1 MKTMNVLDASWLFVE
16 SPEAPMQ
23 VAQLMI
29 LSLPEN
35 AEENFLSNMVQQ
47 FRKSREYYAPWNLK
61 LRNPKL
67 GAMVPVWV
75 EDNDIDLDYHFRHS
89 ALPKPG
95 GERELGI
102 LVSRL
107 HSHPLDFNRPL
118 WEMHVIEGLENNR
131 FALYTKFH
139 HSLIDGVSG
148 VRMIERLMSTGP
160 TDRSRP
166 PAWSMKP
173 EKKTKKV
180 KAQEAANREA
190 PTAENALKDILGDV
204 SGNVKGSIG
213 TLRELRRAFQRLLGA
228 RASGVSALKGPFDCP
243 KTILNGRIGQARRFA
258 TQQYDLNQMKAIAKA
273 ADCSLND
280 VVLAISA
287 TALRRFLID
296 VNGLPSKPLTAG
308 LPVNIRTKD
317 DQGTGNAIS
326 FIMASLATDIADP
339 KMRLEAIKNSTH
351 SAKEHLQELPK
362 EALMQY
368 TAMIMAP
375 FMMQLV
381 YGMGGRM
388 KSVFNLTISNIPG
401 PKETLYYHGA
411 KLEASFPISL
421 IPHGQALN
429 ITCLSYADTLNF
441 GFTGDR
447 DSLPSMQN
455 IAVYTGEALTELAEI
470 YL

>member
-16 SPEAPMQ
+16 STEAPMQ

-29 LSLPEN
+29 FSLPED
-35 AEENFLSNMVQQ
+35 APENFLSDMVQQ

-67 GAMVPVWV
+67 GAMMPVWV

-107 HSHPLDFNRPL
+107 HSHPLDFKRPL

-131 FALYTKFH
+131 FAIYTKFH

-148 VRMIERLMSTGP
+148 VRMLQRLMSTDP
-160 TDRSRP
+160 HDKTRP

-173 EKKTKKV
+173 EKRSKKTI
-180 KAQEAANREA
+180 AEDAADRSA
-190 PTAENALKDILGDV
+190 PTPENALQGIVDSVQGGV
-204 SGNVKGSIG
+204 S
-213 TLRELRRAFQRLLGA
+213 TMRELRRAFQRLISA
-228 RASGVSALKGPFDCP
+228 RASGTSALKGPFDCP

-258 TQQYDLNQMKAIAKA
+258 TQQYDLTQMKAIAKA

-280 VVLAISA
+280 IVLAISA

-308 LPVNIRTKD
+308 LPVNIRPAD

-339 KMRLEAIKNSTH
+339 KMRLEAIKNSTS
-351 SAKEHLQELPK
+351 SAKEHLQKLPK

-381 YGMGGRM
+381 SGMGGRM
-388 KSVFNLTISNIPG
+388 KSVFNLTISNVPG

-411 KLEASFPISL
+411 KLEASYPISL

-441 GFTGDR
+441 GFTGCR

-455 IAVYTGEALTELAEI
+455 IAVYTGEALQELAEI

>member
-1 MKTMNVLDASWLFVE
+1 MKSMNVLDASWLFVE
-16 SPEAPMQ
+16 TPEAPMQ

-29 LSLPEN
+29 FSLPED
-35 AEENFLSNMVQQ
+35 ADENFLGDMVRK

-61 LRNPKL
+61 LKNPKL
-67 GAMVPVWV
+67 GALSPVWV

-107 HSHPLDFNRPL
+107 HSHPLDFKRPL
-118 WEMHVIEGLENNR
+118 WEMHIIEGLENNR
-131 FALYTKFH
+131 FAIYTKFH

-148 VRMIERLMSTGP
+148 VRMLQRLMT
-160 TDRSRP
+160 TDPNNRTQP
-166 PAWSMKP
+166 PAWSIKP
-173 EKKTKKV
+173 PKPSKKV
-180 KAQEAANREA
+180 Q
-190 PTAENALKDILGDV
+190 AENAADRAVPTPENALHGIAE
-204 SGNVKGSIG
+204 SAKGGVNTI
-213 TLRELRRAFQRLLGA
+213 RELRRAFQRLIGA
-228 RASGVSALKGPFDCP
+228 RAGRNRDLKGPFDCP

-258 TQQYDLNQMKAIAKA
+258 TQQYDLTQMKAIAKA

-280 VVLAISA
+280 IVLAICA

-296 VNGLPSKPLTAG
+296 VNGLPSKSLTAG
-308 LPVNIRTKD
+308 LPVNIRPAD
-317 DQGTGNAIS
+317 DEGTGNAIS

-339 KMRLEAIKNSTH
+339 KLRLEAIKASTH
-351 SAKEHLQELPK
+351 SAKEHLQKLPK
-362 EALMQY
+362 DALMQY
-368 TAMIMAP
+368 TALIMAP
-375 FMMQLV
+375 FMMQLFT
-381 YGMGGRM
+381 GMGGRM
-388 KSVFNLTISNIPG
+388 KSVFNLTISNVPG
-401 PKETLYYHGA
+401 PKETLYYNGA
-411 KLEASFPISL
+411 KLEASYPVSL

-441 GFTGDR
+441 GFTGCR

-455 IAVYTGEALTELAEI
+455 IAVYTGEALQELADI

>member
-1 MKTMNVLDASWLFVE
+1 MQTMNVLDASWLFVE

-29 LSLPEN
+29 FSLPED
-35 AEENFLSNMVQQ
+35 APDDYLSDMVKQ

-67 GAMVPVWV
+67 GALLPVLI
-75 EDNDIDLDYHFRHS
+75 EDNDIDLDYHLRHS

-95 GERELGI
+95 GERELGM

-107 HSHPLDFNRPL
+107 HSHPLDFKRPL
-118 WEMHVIEGLENNR
+118 WEMHIIEGLANNR
-131 FALYTKFH
+131 FAIYTKFH

-148 VRMIERLMSTGP
+148 VRMIQRMMANNQSDLNT
-160 TDRSRP
+160 P
-166 PAWSMKP
+166 PPWSLKP
-173 EKKTKKV
+173 EKRSKKIAAE
-180 KAQEAANREA
+180 KAADRSVAT
-190 PTAENALKDILGDV
+190 PENALRDLMGDALNTAQSGLG
-204 SGNVKGSIG
+204 
-213 TLRELRRAFQRLLGA
+213 TARELRRAFSRLIGA
-228 RASGVSALKGPFDCP
+228 RASDNSTLKGPFDCP
-243 KTILNGRIGQARRFA
+243 NTILNGRIGQARRFA
-258 TQQYDLNQMKAIAKA
+258 TQQFDLGQMKAIAKA
-273 ADCSLND
+273 AECSLND
-280 VVLAISA
+280 IVLAISA
-287 TALRRFLID
+287 GALRRFLID
-296 VNGLPSKPLTAG
+296 VNGLPSKALTGG
-308 LPVNIRTKD
+308 LPVSIRPAD

-339 KMRLEAIKNSTH
+339 KMRLEAIKDSTN
-351 SAKEHLQELPK
+351 SAKEHLQKLPK
-362 EALMQY
+362 EALTQY

-381 YGMGGRM
+381 SGLGGRT

-401 PKETLYYHGA
+401 PKETLYFRGA
-411 KLEASFPISL
+411 KMEACYPVSL

-429 ITCLSYADTLNF
+429 ITCLSYGDTLNF
-441 GFTGDR
+441 GFTGCR

-455 IAVYTGEALTELAEI
+455 IAVYTGEALQELAEI

>member
-1 MKTMNVLDASWLFVE
+1 MKTMNILDASWLFVE
-16 SPEAPMQ
+16 SAEAPMQ

-29 LSLPEN
+29 FSLPEN
-35 AEENFLSNMVQQ
+35 AADDFLSDMVKQ

-67 GAMVPVWV
+67 GAMMPVWV

-118 WEMHVIEGLENNR
+118 WEMHIIEGLENNR
-131 FALYTKFH
+131 FAIYTKFH

-148 VRMIERLMSTGP
+148 VRMLQRLMSTDP
-160 TDRSRP
+160 SDRTRP

-173 EKKTKKV
+173 EKRSAKNTAKNELK
-180 KAQEAANREA
+180 A
-190 PTAENALKDILGDV
+190 PTAENALKDMSAELLETA
-204 SGNVKGSIG
+204 KGGIG
-213 TLRELRRAFQRLLGA
+213 TIRELRRAFQRLIGA
-228 RASGVSALKGPFDCP
+228 RASGSSALKGPFDCP

-258 TQQYDLNQMKAIAKA
+258 TQQFDLKQMKAVAKA

-280 VVLAISA
+280 IVLAISA

-308 LPVNIRTKD
+308 LPVNIRPAD

-339 KMRLEAIKNSTH
+339 KKRLEAIKNSTH
-351 SAKEHLQELPK
+351 SAKEHLQKLPK
-362 EALMQY
+362 DALMQY

-375 FMMQLV
+375 FMLQLV
-381 YGMGGRM
+381 SGMGGRM
-388 KSVFNLTISNIPG
+388 KSVFNLTISNVPG
-401 PKETLYYHGA
+401 PTETLYYHGA
-411 KLEASFPISL
+411 KLEASYPISL

-441 GFTGDR
+441 GFTGCR

-455 IAVYTGEALTELAEI
+455 IAVYTGEALQELADI

>member
-1 MKTMNVLDASWLFVE
+1 MNILDASWLFVE
-16 SPEAPMQ
+16 STEAPMQ
-23 VAQLMI
+23 VAQLKI
-29 LSLPEN
+29 FSLPEN
-35 AEENFLSNMVQQ
+35 APDDFLSDLVKQ

-61 LRNPKL
+61 LRNPNLK
-67 GAMVPVWV
+67 AMMPVWV

-107 HSHPLDFNRPL
+107 HSHPLDFKRPL

-148 VRMIERLMSTGP
+148 VRMIERLMTTDPS
-160 TDRSRP
+160 DRSRP

-173 EKKTKKV
+173 ETRTKRA
-180 KAQEAANREA
+180 KAQSKQQA
-190 PTAENALKDILGDV
+190 PTAENALKELLGEV
-204 SGNVKGSIG
+204 SSNVQGGIG
-213 TLRELRRAFQRLLGA
+213 TIRELRRAFQRLLGA
-228 RASGVSALKGPFDCP
+228 RASGVSSLKGPFDCP
-243 KTILNGRIGQARRFA
+243 KTMLNSRIGQARRFA
-258 TQQYDLNQMKAIAKA
+258 TQQFDLNQMKAIAKA

-280 VVLAISA
+280 IVLAISA

-308 LPVNIRTKD
+308 LPVNIRPKG
-317 DQGTGNAIS
+317 DQETGNAIS

-351 SAKEHLQELPK
+351 SAKEHLQKLPK

-381 YGMGGRM
+381 SGMGGRM

-411 KLEASFPISL
+411 KLEASYPISL

-441 GFTGDR
+441 GFTGCR

-455 IAVYTGEALTELAEI
+455 IAVYTGEALQELADI

>member
-1 MKTMNVLDASWLFVE
+1 
-16 SPEAPMQ
+16 MQ
-23 VAQLMI
+23 VAQLKI
-29 LSLPEN
+29 FSLPEN
-35 AEENFLSNMVQQ
+35 APDDFLSDLVKQ

-61 LRNPKL
+61 LRNPNLK
-67 GAMVPVWV
+67 AMMPVWV

-107 HSHPLDFNRPL
+107 HSHPLDFKRPL

-148 VRMIERLMSTGP
+148 VRMIERLMTTDP
-160 TDRSRP
+160 NDRSRP

-173 EKKTKKV
+173 ETRTQKA
-180 KAQEAANREA
+180 KAQTKQQAA
-190 PTAENALKDILGDV
+190 TAENALKELLGEV
-204 SGNVKGSIG
+204 SSNVQGGIG
-213 TLRELRRAFQRLLGA
+213 TMRELRRAFQRLLGA
-228 RASGVSALKGPFDCP
+228 RASGVSSLKGPFDCP
-243 KTILNGRIGQARRFA
+243 KTMLNSRIGQARRFA
-258 TQQYDLNQMKAIAKA
+258 TQQFDLNQMKAIAKA

-280 VVLAISA
+280 IVLAISA

-308 LPVNIRTKD
+308 LPVNIRPKGNQD
-317 DQGTGNAIS
+317 TGNAIS

-351 SAKEHLQELPK
+351 SAKEHLQKLPK

-381 YGMGGRM
+381 SGMGGRM

-411 KLEASFPISL
+411 KLEASYPISL

-441 GFTGDR
+441 GFTGCR

-455 IAVYTGEALTELAEI
+455 IAVYTGEALQELADI